1 MKQNLILKNKL
12 TKNQTLVLNVLLK
25 AGLPL
30 SAYSILEKL
39 RKHGFKAPLQVY
51 RALEKLVDT
60 GQVHRIESKN
70 AFIACEHSSC
80 EISQMTAF
88 TICQNCEKVSEV
100 MDEELSNYVNLRAEK
115 LGISMTKT
123 NIEFHGLCDRCLSA

>member
-1 MKQNLILKNKL
+1 MKRNLILKNKL

-88 TICQNCEKVSEV
+88 TICQKCEKVSEV

-123 NIEFHGLCDRCLSA
+123 NIEFHGLCERCLSA

>member
-1 MKQNLILKNKL
+1 MKKNLFLKNKL

-51 RALEKLVDT
+51 RALEKLIDT

-80 EISQMTAF
+80 EINQMTAF
-88 TICQNCEKVSEV
+88 TICQRCEKVSEV

-115 LGISMTKT
+115 LGITMTKT
-123 NIEFHGLCDRCLSA
+123 NIEFHGLCNRCLSA

>member
-1 MKQNLILKNKL
+1 MKKNLFLKNKL

-51 RALEKLVDT
+51 RALEKLIDT

-88 TICQNCEKVSEV
+88 TICQRCEKVSEV

-115 LGISMTKT
+115 LGITMTKT
-123 NIEFHGLCDRCLSA
+123 NIEFHGLCNRCLSA

>member
-88 TICQNCEKVSEV
+88 TICQKCEKVSEV